1 MKNKYLVLAL
11 SMIFMLPSCEE
22 FLNRPAEDSYNTDN
36 YYASDAAC
44 ISGVNYLYNSPWY
57 DFQRGFIKVGEVFSG
72 NMYWG
77 SSPYLNFSVNGTDE
91 DLINMSYSLWA
102 EIAHSSTVYESLKN
116 AQGCSQ
122 SVVNQ
127 CMGECLAWKAMAYFY
142 LVRSFGE
149 VPIIH
154 SNSESLAKADYNELK
169 KVQKAD
175 VYEYIIM
182 TLEKAI
188 ELLPA
193 HGDAGRIDQYCAKGL
208 LAKVYLTKAGLS
220 GSLNNEDLQK
230 AYNYAIDVKNNSG
243 RALESNYADIFLGHS
258 NKCPESLFAWRW
270 TVGSQWTSQNTL
282 QSDLGIVGFDEFG
295 DVWGGWG
302 GPSAD
307 LMAAFGVIE
316 MTGESGVDAEV
327 ASWPDPT
334 TTPQLDTRRKATFM
348 TAGDHYSYFWRDKT
362 YTGPHASGLG
372 AGFDYLDAI
381 YDTEDASYGKAFSE
395 GQCQGPC
402 GSNWAKHMYGDNADH
417 VAETGISAARMA
429 YAYATHILRLA
440 DVYLVAA
447 EASVLMGDGTTT
459 DAEALDAFNKVHQ
472 RAIPSA
478 AAVGSLTFDQVWKER
493 RLELAGEGDRWYDF
507 VRRAYYDM
515 DACIAEIKAQYRNQ
529 IWNCN
534 GMFKAFWLADR
545 TGWSMTADKDAP
557 VTYNNDMKAPNVT
570 PAVFTLPFPQ
580 EDVGQNPNLARDAA
594 PIHVD
599 VRATYQY

>member
-11 SMIFMLPSCEE
+11 SMIFMLPSCET

-36 YYASDAAC
+36 YYTSDAAC

-77 SSPYLNFSVNGTDE
+77 SCPYLNFSVNGTDV
-91 DLINMSYSLWA
+91 DLVNMSYSLWA
-102 EIAHSSTVYESLKN
+102 EIAHCSTVYESLKN

-127 CMGECLAWKAMAYFY
+127 CMGECLAWKAMAYFF
-142 LVRSFGE
+142 LVRSFGD

-154 SNSESLAKADYNELK
+154 SNSESLAKADYNEQK
-169 KVQKAD
+169 KVEKAD
-175 VYEYIIM
+175 VYDYIIL

-188 ELLPA
+188 ELLPTQGA
-193 HGDAGRIDQYCAKGL
+193 AGRIDQYCAKGL
-208 LAKVYLTKAGLS
+208 LAKVYLTKAGVK
-220 GSLNNEDLQK
+220 GQLNNDDLQK
-230 AYNYAIDVKNNSG
+230 AYDLAVDVKNNSG
-243 RALESNYADIFLGHS
+243 RALEANYADIFLGHC

-327 ASWPDPT
+327 AAWPDPT
-334 TTPQLDTRRKATFM
+334 TTPQLDTRRKATMM
-348 TAGDHYSYFWRDKT
+348 TAGDHYTYFWRDKT
-362 YTGPHASGLG
+362 YTGPHASGKG

-381 YDTEDASYGKAFSE
+381 YDTEDAAYGKAFSE

-447 EASVLMGDGTTT
+447 EAAVLMNKGT

-472 RAIPSA
+472 RAVPSA
-478 AAVGSLTFDQVWKER
+478 TPVASLTFDQVWKER

-515 DACIAEIKAQYRNQ
+515 DVCIAEIKAQYRNQ
-529 IWNCN
+529 IWNCDA
-534 GMFKAFWLADR
+534 MFKAFWLADR
-545 TGWSMTADKDAP
+545 SGWSMTIDPEKPID
-557 VTYNNDMKAPNVT
+557 YNNDAAAPNVT
-570 PAVFTLPFPQ
+570 PAVFTLPFPN
-580 EDVGQNPNLARDAA
+580 EDVALNPNLKSDAPA
-594 PIHVD
+594 IHVD

>member
-22 FLNRPAEDSYNTDN
+22 FLNRPAEDSYNAGN
-36 YYASDAAC
+36 YYTSDAAC

-77 SSPYLNFSVNGTDE
+77 NSPYLNFSVNGTDE
-91 DLINMSYSLWA
+91 DLVNMSYSLWA

-127 CMGECLAWKAMAYFY
+127 CMGECLAWKAMAYFF

-193 HGDAGRIDQYCAKGL
+193 QGAAGRIDQYCAKGL
-208 LAKVYLTKAGLS
+208 LAKVYLTKAGVS
-220 GSLNNEDLQK
+220 GSLNNDDLQK
-230 AYNYAIDVKNNSG
+230 AYDLAIDVKNNSG
-243 RALESNYADIFLGHS
+243 RALEANYADIFLGHC
-258 NKCPESLFAWRW
+258 NKCSESLFAWRW

-295 DVWGGWG
+295 DTWGGWG

-307 LMAAFGVIE
+307 LMNAFGVLTL
-316 MTGESGVDAEV
+316 TGESGNDATIE
-327 ASWPDPT
+327 SWPDPASR
-334 TTPQLDTRRKATFM
+334 PNIDTRRQAIMM
-348 TAGDHYSYFWRDKT
+348 TAGDFYPYFWRDRE
-362 YTGPHASGLG
+362 YTGPNKSGKG
-372 AGFDYLDAI
+372 PGFDYLDAI
-381 YDTEDASYGKAFSE
+381 YDTKDAAYGKSFSE
-395 GQCQGPC
+395 GKCQGPC

-417 VAETGISAARMA
+417 VAETGMSAARMA

-440 DVYLVAA
+440 DVYLIAA
-447 EASVLMGDGTTT
+447 EAAVLMGNGS

-472 RAIPSA
+472 RAVPSA

-507 VRRAYYDM
+507 VRRAYYDAS
-515 DACIAEIKAQYRNQ
+515 ACIAEIKAQYRNQ
-529 IWNCN
+529 IWNCDEL
-534 GMFKAFWLADR
+534 FKAYWNSNR
-545 TGWSMTADKDAP
+545 SSWSLEANPELP
-557 VTYNNDMKAPNVT
+557 VTYNNDAKAPNINNS
-570 PAVFTLPFPQ
+570 VFTLPFPT
-580 EDVGQNPNLARDAA
+580 EDVALNANLKPDAPA
-594 PIHVD
+594 IHVD